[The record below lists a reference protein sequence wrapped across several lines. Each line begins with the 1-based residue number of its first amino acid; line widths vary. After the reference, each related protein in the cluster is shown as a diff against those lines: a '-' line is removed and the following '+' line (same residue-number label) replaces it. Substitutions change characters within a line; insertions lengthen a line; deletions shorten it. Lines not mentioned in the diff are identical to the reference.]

1 MQNKLLF
8 TPEGKEGKL
17 KISEKFFPHLCEQK
31 KNSSSKFLLKYP
43 HLLCTFHKEICL
55 LKRIA
60 VICFIIVCGKKDCSE
75 GTSCFHWISGHQET
89 NKFGFFG
96 RLESAISTELVV
108 LQTQNNFSSLLQKLF
123 EELTSASWKYSAFS
137 RSWEYI
143 FVLHQKCL
151 LLEMP
156 H

>member
-1 MQNKLLF
+1 MVFLDRKGEKANQKGHQWPQEINCSWCRIAAFYSQRKRRKTQNFQNVLS
-8 TPEGKEGKL
+8 PSMWVE
-17 KISEKFFPHLCEQK
+17 

-55 LKRIA
+55 LKGIA

-75 GTSCFHWISGHQET
+75 GTSCFCWISGHQET

-108 LQTQNNFSSLLQKLF
+108 LQTQNNFSSLL
-123 EELTSASWKYSAFS
+123 
-137 RSWEYI
+137 
-143 FVLHQKCL
+143 
-151 LLEMP
+151 
-156 H
+156 